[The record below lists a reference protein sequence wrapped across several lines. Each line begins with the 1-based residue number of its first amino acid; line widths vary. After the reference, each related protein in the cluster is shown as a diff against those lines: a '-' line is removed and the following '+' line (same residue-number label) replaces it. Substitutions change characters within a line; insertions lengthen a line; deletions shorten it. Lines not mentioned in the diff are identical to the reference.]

1 MLNTEESYNVSAVKN
16 LHACARS
23 VFILER
29 ANLNDGFKDN
39 VMHYGQQ
46 VRIRI
51 NPLLLDRPIYLYS
64 EPVSINRYSKVSRLQ
79 EAIFMLKQN
88 FNTVWILEHP
98 DPNVR
103 LEMTG
108 QPITVDDTVLIKHEM
123 TNQWL
128 AADSKTYENIFGK

>member
-1 MLNTEESYNVSAVKN
+1 
-16 LHACARS
+16 
-23 VFILER
+23 LER

-39 VMHYGQQ
+39 ILHYGQQ

-51 NPLLLDRPIYLYS
+51 NPLLLDKPIYLYS

-79 EAIFMLKQN
+79 EAVFMLKQN
-88 FNTVWILEHP
+88 FNTVWLLEHP

-108 QPITVDDTVLIKHEM
+108 QPITTDDTVLIKH
-123 TNQWL
+123 
-128 AADSKTYENIFGK
+128 